1 MKVLLVF
8 ILKITKLQKCS
19 LKERRTRKKKE
30 EERQTETWK
39 VRERDTCVSTNQ
51 NVLQLC
57 GGLGSAA
64 YQQSL

>member
-1 MKVLLVF
+1 ME
-8 ILKITKLQKCS
+8 LQQCS

-30 EERQTETWK
+30 EERKTETWR

-57 GGLGSAA
+57 GGLGSVAD
-64 YQQSL
+64 QQSL